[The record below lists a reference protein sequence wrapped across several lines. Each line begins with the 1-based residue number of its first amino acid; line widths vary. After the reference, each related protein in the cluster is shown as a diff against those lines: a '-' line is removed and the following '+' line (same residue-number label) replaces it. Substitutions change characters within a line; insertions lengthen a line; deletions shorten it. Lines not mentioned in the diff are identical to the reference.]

1 MKKTA
6 GRNRQK
12 SLKTLITQTNL
23 MIAVIPL
30 LLLSFI
36 GIFVSVRYLRSGI
49 TEKSELLIRSLSF
62 EIDDFIHHSVEKLEY
77 LAGDITIVGNKHRYQ
92 HNIERAVG
100 QFESFTS
107 IQVMGRDGRLIAVA
121 PFDKNLIGNDMSRQT
136 YFYPPDEFTGHRISS
151 PFLVPGNQEPA
162 FTISVSNGSYLVTGF
177 VSLRKLTSITGKVRT
192 GRNLYAAVFDENGY
206 VIAHP
211 NREYVTERANVKN
224 AGFMEAAREGEG
236 EMVTY
241 VYRGQ
246 KKYGTLRIHPRTG
259 WTLLVTRP
267 KREALRPVYTLIII
281 YLTVLAGAA
290 ILAVL
295 TSMYNRRKILP
306 PFNQLVEAAKEIAL
320 ENYHPQLP
328 ETTYREMNTVADA
341 FSKMGK
347 AIESRQKQIEKTT
360 KRLAT
365 SLKEKEMLLKEI
377 HHRVKNNMQVISSLL
392 NLQSGRMLHPADVDL
407 VKESQNRVYS
417 MSLIHEQLYQ
427 SKNLAEIDFQS
438 YTEELV
444 SFLSEIYLSPE
455 DRVDITVRA
464 EGIYLGVDKAIPCGL
479 IVNELVSNSF
489 KYAFPGR
496 PKQGRIQ
503 LTMNSG
509 KGYLLTVEDSG
520 IGLGEKL
527 EDLKGRGLGYQLVEA
542 LSQQMMGDL
551 EIESGEGL
559 RITVTFP

>member
-6 GRNRQK
+6 GRNKQK
-12 SLKTLITQTNL
+12 SLKTLITRTNL
-23 MIAVIPL
+23 MITVIPL
-30 LLLSFI
+30 LLLSLI

-62 EIDDFIHHSVEKLEY
+62 EIDDFIHHSVEKLEH

-107 IQVMGRDGRLIAVA
+107 IQVMGRDGRLVAVA

-136 YFYPPDEFTGHRISS
+136 YFYPPDEFTGNRISS
-151 PFLVPGNQEPA
+151 PFLVPATREPA

-224 AGFMEAAREGEG
+224 AGFMEAAREGER
-236 EMVTY
+236 EMLTY
-241 VYRGQ
+241 VYQGQ
-246 KKYGTLRIHPRTG
+246 KKYSAVRIHPRTG

-267 KREALRPVYTLIII
+267 KGEALRPVYTLVII

-290 ILAVL
+290 IFAIL
-295 TSMYNRRKILP
+295 TSIYNRRKIIP

-320 ENYHPQLP
+320 ENYRPRLP
-328 ETTYREMNTVADA
+328 ETTYREMNTEADA
-341 FSKMGK
+341 FRKMGK
-347 AIESRQKQIEKTT
+347 AIESRQKQIEKSAE
-360 KRLAT
+360 RIAV

-377 HHRVKNNMQVISSLL
+377 HHRVKNNLQIISSLL
-392 NLQSGRMLHPADVDL
+392 NLQSGRMHHPADVDL
-407 VKESQNRVYS
+407 VRESQNRVYS

-427 SKNLAEIDFQS
+427 SENLAEIDFQS

-444 SFLSEIYLSPE
+444 SFLSEIYLSAE

-509 KGYLLTVEDSG
+509 NSYLLTVEDSG
-520 IGLGEKL
+520 VGLGEKL

-542 LSQQMMGDL
+542 LSEQMEGNL
-551 EIESGEGL
+551 EIESDGGL
-559 RITVTFP
+559 RVTVTFP